1 MLVGHLGAA
10 MLAKQVTPRLSL
22 GTALL
27 ASLLAEFILFTLV
40 LLDVEQVQF
49 RSTSAAAAP
58 FRPLYVAMSHSL
70 VMTAVWGGTLAV
82 VYWAVKGRGHAA
94 WSLAAIAIS
103 HWILDLI
110 GQPLL
115 PLGPTTPIY
124 VGSVLS
130 RWISVVMAV
139 EAAIWIGAVVLY
151 TRDSRSVNSAGR
163 YVFWGGVMSWT
174 YIWWA
179 NQAGAPR
186 KAEEAPIEMIII
198 LVMIV
203 GWGDWMERARTMKDG
218 EIAVPGY
225 QPV

>member
-1 MLVGHLGAA
+1 

-40 LLDVEQVQF
+40 LVDVEQVQF
-49 RSTSAAAAP
+49 RSTSAAAPA
-58 FRPLYVAMSHSL
+58 FRPLYVGLSHSL
-70 VMTAVWGGTLAV
+70 VMTAVWGATLAV
-82 VYWAVKGRGHAA
+82 LYRGVKGRGHAA

-103 HWILDLI
+103 HWVLDLI
-110 GQPLL
+110 GQTVL
-115 PLGPTTPIY
+115 PLGPTMPIY
-124 VGSVLS
+124 IGSVLS
-130 RWISVVMAV
+130 RWIPVVMAV
-139 EAAIWIGAVVLY
+139 EAAIWIGALMLY
-151 TRDSRSVNSAGR
+151 VRDSRSVNSAGR

-174 YIWWA
+174 YVWWA

-186 KAEEAPIEMIII
+186 EAEEAPIEMLVV

-203 GWGDWMERARTMKDG
+203 GWGYWMERARVMKDDD
-218 EIAVPGY
+218 ASHGY